1 MNMLSYLEGGK
12 ISILK
17 QCQWNGSVSVKFHSC
32 SRETRLHILWAMCHT
47 SNNSLRG
54 CCFLFF
60 WPTVFGSDLIRFL
73 TVCVDMNDSICFLS
87 VCLNWTVTQQSTQ
100 CSVHKAEQQE
110 LITETLCDERPAC
123 NISKHRRE
131 DVGCVLSGSDV
142 PRWLYVWELKPYKE
156 SLALLRDIFSSVD
169 YECRGRIAQCGHRTC
184 GDGFIGRKGIFYP
197 FVSYKSKTRVSI
209 IL

>member
-1 MNMLSYLEGGK
+1 MVLYLWNFTVAAE
-12 ISILK
+12 K
-17 QCQWNGSVSVKFHSC
+17 QDFTHYEQCATHP
-32 SRETRLHILWAMCHT
+32 TTLW
-47 SNNSLRG
+47 G
-54 CCFLFF
+54 VVFFLFF
-60 WPTVFGSDLIRFL
+60 WPTVFGSGLIRFL

-87 VCLNWTVTQQSTQ
+87 VCLNWTVTQQSIQ

-131 DVGCVLSGSDV
+131 DVGCVFSGSDV
-142 PRWLYVWELKPYKE
+142 PRWLCVWELKPYNE

-169 YECRGRIAQCGHRTC
+169 YECRGTIAQCWHRTC
-184 GDGFIGRKGIFYP
+184 RDGFIGRKGIFYA
-197 FVSYKSKTRVSI
+197 FVSFKSKTRVSI

>member
-1 MNMLSYLEGGK
+1 M
-12 ISILK
+12 
-17 QCQWNGSVSVKFHSC
+17 SVKWFCICEISQLQQRNKT
-32 SRETRLHILWAMCHT
+32 SHIMSNVPHIQQLFEGLW
-47 SNNSLRG
+47 G
-54 CCFLFF
+54 FFGFFCFLFF
-60 WPTVFGSDLIRFL
+60 WPTVFGSGLIRFL

-142 PRWLYVWELKPYKE
+142 PRWLYV
-156 SLALLRDIFSSVD
+156 
-169 YECRGRIAQCGHRTC
+169 
-184 GDGFIGRKGIFYP
+184 
-197 FVSYKSKTRVSI
+197 
-209 IL
+209 